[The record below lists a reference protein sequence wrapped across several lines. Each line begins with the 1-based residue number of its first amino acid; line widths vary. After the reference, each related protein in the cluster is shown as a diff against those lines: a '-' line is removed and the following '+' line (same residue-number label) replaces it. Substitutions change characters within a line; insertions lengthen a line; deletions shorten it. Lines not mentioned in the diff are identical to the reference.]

1 MFRTLLFTVA
11 ALLIASDT
19 PAAPVPVG
27 PKADD
32 TVAYSTA
39 KLLKYRKVQ
48 KELKMTAEQR
58 INVLDALEDIEE
70 DYEKRLLM
78 LDKLPN
84 APDEAF
90 QKVEKDRLK
99 AVEKLLTSTGEK
111 ALTPVQ
117 RTRLRQVGW
126 QVSGPAAFADPLVQ
140 KALQL
145 DDDQKKAATAL
156 AEQAKD
162 KAELYLTHLGDE
174 DEGKVKAEVL
184 AFRKESAKKFTS
196 LFTAEQRDAWKAVL
210 GDPVKGFD
218 ADELWL
224 RLVEDS
230 ETEECLMTPQ

>member
-1 MFRTLLFTVA
+1 MFRTLLFTA
-11 ALLIASDT
+11 SALLIASDT

-32 TVAYSTA
+32 TVAYGTA

-58 INVLDALEDIEE
+58 INLLDGLEDIEE
-70 DYEKRLLM
+70 DYEKQLLA

-99 AVEKLLTSTGEK
+99 ALEKLLTTTGEK
-111 ALTPVQ
+111 ALTPAQ

-126 QVSGPAAFADPLVQ
+126 QVTGPAAFADPQVQ

-145 DDDQKKAATAL
+145 DDDAKKAATVL
-156 AEQAKD
+156 ADRAKWEAASYINNLGDDGED
-162 KAELYLTHLGDE
+162 KAR
-174 DEGKVKAEVL
+174 AEVL
-184 AFRKESAKKFTS
+184 AFRKEGVETFTKQ
-196 LFTAEQRDAWKAVL
+196 LTAAQKETWKAVL
-210 GDPVKGFD
+210 GGPVKGFD

-224 RLVEDS
+224 RLVED
-230 ETEECLMTPQ
+230 EDLELGE